1 MIYLKKPLV
10 FILLTGIFLRLF
22 LSAVTFHPDI
32 QHFDLAG
39 YVIGKGNV
47 SNFYDYTYNLSKTK
61 ISRSAYSLGKDD
73 EFLKKYPVSLFNYP
87 PTIYFSVGTLDWI
100 LTGWTD
106 QSFHNKFLFDF
117 KNTLGDLRL
126 YLHLI
131 LLKIPY
137 LPFDI
142 VIAFLLYS
150 MFNTRREKVLAFTFW
165 IFNPWVLYST
175 YMMGQ
180 FDIIPT
186 TFVVLALYTVTKKV
200 DLNKKVFLAAVF
212 LGIGASFKIY
222 PLLFLPPL
230 AFLLNTWIKRILVIL
245 LGGSV
250 YMATILPFIGS
261 SGFRSTALA
270 ANQTFKSLYA
280 QIPISGGESI
290 ILFLAIIGTFY
301 FIYLYQVERAENLW
315 QRFLI
320 ILLLFFVFT
329 HYHPQWFLWITPFL
343 IIEVL
348 HSNFK
353 HSFLIFMIVISFLGS
368 VFLFEQSLSIGLFA
382 PLNPLL
388 YNGPSL
394 WQLLKLNIDINF
406 LRSLFQSLFVGVAGY
421 LIYYYFPRKSS
432 RDYV

>member
-1 MIYLKKPLV
+1 MSLLKKPLI
-10 FILLTGIFLRLF
+10 FILLVGIFIRLF
-22 LSAVTFHPDI
+22 LSATTFHTDI

-47 SNFYDYTYNLSKTK
+47 SNFYDYTY
-61 ISRSAYSLGKDD
+61 SLGK
-73 EFLKKYPVSLFNYP
+73 EFNYP
-87 PTIYFSVGTLDWI
+87 PAVYFSVGTLNWI

-106 QSFHNKFLFDF
+106 QSFHDKFLFDF

-126 YLHLI
+126 NLHLI

-142 VIAFLLYS
+142 VTAYLLYNL
-150 MFNTRREKVLAFTFW
+150 FAAKREKLLAFTLW

-186 TFVVLALYTVTKKV
+186 TFVVLALYMVTRKA
-200 DLNKKVFLAAVF
+200 DFDKKVFLAAIF

-222 PLLFLPPL
+222 PLLLLPPL
-230 AFLLNTWIKRILVIL
+230 AFLLNTWLKRILVIL
-245 LGGSV
+245 LGGVV
-250 YMATILPFIGS
+250 YLATILPFIGS
-261 SGFRSTALA
+261 SGFRSTALV

-290 ILFLAIIGTFY
+290 ILFLAFIGLFY
-301 FIYLYQVERAENLW
+301 FIYLYQVEKAENLW

-343 IIEVL
+343 IIEL
-348 HSNFK
+348 IHSNFK
-353 HSFLIFMIVISFLGS
+353 HFFLLLVMAISFLGS
-368 VFLFEQSLSIGLFA
+368 VFLFEQSLSIGLFT
-382 PLNPLL
+382 PLNPFL

-394 WQLLKLNIDINF
+394 WQLLKINIDINL
-406 LRSLFQSLFVGVAGY
+406 LRSLFQSLFVGAAGY

-432 RDYV
+432 GDYV